1 MTLMAQN
8 NSELLVK
15 LPIKRGLFLLIML
28 VIMLMYWTFVHFIE
42 HIDLS
47 AALNASWHGRFPNA
61 PALPSIF
68 ITFAEMLHPR
78 VLRHFV
84 PVLTGWALAYFAAV
98 SLVRVLYELPDNAS
112 ARLFLGRLITGQATS
127 DKVNASS
134 RTLDT
139 QRRESVLLRVGG
151 PGQLVVPAGEVAVTE
166 VNGRYYRYLPA
177 GKHNLK
183 PFEYVHAILSLR
195 LQERQVTA
203 VPLVTK
209 DAIEISADFIITY
222 HIDTGGE
229 LPTRSQ
235 PYPFSPQAV
244 EQAAYVGINYGHNK
258 TFTWLDIPVNTAKG
272 KLTAIVS
279 KYTLDELL
287 HPQGATREPHYSV
300 TQELEREVR
309 SAIHASGL
317 ELDSIRIGRME
328 LPEEASQQ
336 YIDHWQADLDTQIQL
351 ALAEGEAS
359 SREEAEIARAEAEVI
374 MIQAIAEG
382 LKNARQAGNA
392 SAIRD
397 VIALRLV
404 EALEKMARQSQD
416 VQQLP
421 LGLMPQIE
429 NIRMQ
434 IDPEKQLTAATHE
447 DEA

>member
-1 MTLMAQN
+1 MSQN

-15 LPIKRGLFLLIML
+15 PPIKRGLFLLIIL
-28 VIMLMYWTFVHFIE
+28 VIMLMYWTFIHFIE
-42 HIDLS
+42 HIDMT
-47 AALNASWHGRFPNA
+47 ATLNASWHMRYPDA
-61 PALPSIF
+61 PDLPPIL

-78 VLRHFV
+78 VLRHFI
-84 PVLTGWALAYFAAV
+84 PVITGWVIAYFAAV

-151 PGQLVVPAGEVAVTE
+151 PGQLVVPVGEVAVTE
-166 VNGRYYRYLPA
+166 VNGRYYRILSS

-183 PFEYVHAILSLR
+183 PFEYVHTILSLR
-195 LQERQVTA
+195 LQERHITA

-222 HIDTGGE
+222 HIDSSGE
-229 LPTRSQ
+229 LPTRTH
-235 PYPFSPQAV
+235 PYPFNPQAV
-244 EQAAYVGINYGHNK
+244 EQAAYVDINYGHHQ

-272 KLTAIVS
+272 ILAGIVS

-287 HPQGATREPHYSV
+287 HPKGATREPHYSV
-300 TQELEREVR
+300 TQELERKVR
-309 SAIHASGL
+309 NAIQASGL

-328 LPEEASQQ
+328 LPEDATQQ
-336 YIDHWQADLDTQIQL
+336 YIDHWQADLDTQIRL
-351 ALAEGEAS
+351 TLAEGQAS
-359 SREEAEIARAEAEVI
+359 SLEESEIARAEAEVI

-382 LKNARQAGNA
+382 LENARQAGNA

-404 EALEKMARQSQD
+404 EALEKMARQSQQ

-429 NIRMQ
+429 NIRKQ
-434 IDPEKQLTAATHE
+434 IDPEKQLPAPSQE
-447 DEA
+447 EEA